1 MPTLPHESYQGRYN
15 MSKTLF
21 DQLMADAESLY
32 AAGDLSNFE
41 QRFAKALKNR
51 PYWER
56 YNELSD
62 IRSKYYTEAS
72 RKFQKDMMSQS
83 AMATQKLS
91 EAGTI
96 GGLGGTSLLNLIKEW
111 SAGSQ
116 SRIGDITQDFR
127 SDVFTKGQGL
137 AQSTLGNITQIR
149 SLDAQLTAQREQA
162 KKDREAALW
171 NSIIGGSLGLAATI
185 ATGDAAAPS
194 LLSRLMS
201 GGKKTSGSF
210 DEFYSPY
217 ESPFSGYN
225 FRGWR

>member
-96 GGLGGTSLLNLIKEW
+96 GGLGGTSLLNLVKEW

-137 AQSTLGNITQIR
+137 AQSTLGDITQIR

-171 NSIIGGSLGLAATI
+171 NTILGGVLGAGGTMLGSYLFGSQIGKSL
-185 ATGDAAAPS
+185 PS
-194 LLSRLMS
+194 
-201 GGKKTSGSF
+201 GKKVE
-210 DEFYSPY
+210 DPY
-217 ESPFSGYN
+217 QFWG
-225 FRGWR
+225 